1 MLPSKDDAMKSALG
15 WMLVLAALGPGAA
28 LPTRAA
34 PATPDP
40 CKLVTVAEMQQIVGT
55 LDGAP
60 KATDPK
66 SGEITCT
73 YTPAKG
79 PSFVDVSLHDGDL
92 AAWKKR
98 NGGKN
103 PVAVAEF
110 GADAFVTPDFQD
122 FAELYAKKGSLVLRI
137 SVPKGPQSVE
147 TVKAIAR
154 KALPRL

>member
-1 MLPSKDDAMKSALG
+1 MKSSTRWSRTILSCGVTAILSG
-15 WMLVLAALGPGAA
+15 GSTFVS
-28 LPTRAA
+28 RAA
-34 PATPDP
+34 PVIPDP
-40 CKLVTVAEMQQIVGT
+40 CTLVSLAEIQQIVGP

-73 YTPAKG
+73 YKPSKG
-79 PSFVDVSLHDGDL
+79 PSFVDISLHDGDL
-92 AAWKKR
+92 ASWRRR

-103 PVAVAEF
+103 PVPLPDF
-110 GADAFVTPDFQD
+110 GSDAFVNPDFQD
-122 FAELYAKKGSLVLRI
+122 SADLYAKKGNLILRV
-137 SVPKGPQSVE
+137 SMPKGPKAVE